1 MLAVPLAACNDIA
14 NPLYCDENSDCRNG
28 TICNVDTH
36 GCESVPSVD
45 AMSDGVGPDGPYV
58 ARTVQEVRAS
68 STPVET
74 FVELTG
80 VVVTAVD
87 KYGPRT
93 GEFWVQDSGGGPSS
107 GIHIYGGIAT
117 EVAALDVGDVVDIG
131 NARKVTFTLGGDTT
145 GRVEIELTPRIGGN
159 LTIEK
164 TGTGLPVHMDMD
176 VSAIAALTQPQLDQ
190 EREKWAGMLVRVTLV
205 RAEGPTETVTSVQ
218 QFSIGPFFVNDT
230 ETQLPSGI
238 IAGTCFNEIIG
249 IIEYARSYNVVP
261 RQMADIT
268 IGAGCP

>member
-1 MLAVPLAACNDIA
+1 MRAVNVPRKAGDFSEAFCFNLRMIRLWVLAVPLAACNDIA

-93 GEFWVQDSGGGPSS
+93 GEFLSL
-107 GIHIYGGIAT
+107 IHIS
-117 EVAALDVGDVVDIG
+117 E
-131 NARKVTFTLGGDTT
+131 
-145 GRVEIELTPRIGGN
+145 
-159 LTIEK
+159 
-164 TGTGLPVHMDMD
+164 
-176 VSAIAALTQPQLDQ
+176 
-190 EREKWAGMLVRVTLV
+190 
-205 RAEGPTETVTSVQ
+205 PTR
-218 QFSIGPFFVNDT
+218 P
-230 ETQLPSGI
+230 
-238 IAGTCFNEIIG
+238 
-249 IIEYARSYNVVP
+249 Y
-261 RQMADIT
+261 
-268 IGAGCP
+268 